1 MTLNQILQF
10 FTVCQYCNF
19 TKAAEALHLSQPGV
33 SKSIRELE
41 AECGTALFER
51 HYNNISMTRSG
62 EVLYEKAQRFMEHYR
77 DFEAE
82 AHALSALQ
90 STLHIGV
97 VPMCGNT
104 VFPKL
109 HAAFLKAYPE
119 SRIATVEDTAS
130 MLYDMLDQHELDF
143 ILCVT
148 NHLPDAHYHYH
159 VVKKSRLKLFVAASS
174 PLADRT
180 SIELADLRDVP
191 LVLFPDHF
199 GQTRY
204 IRRLFQAQNIYPA
217 ILHQTNQVFTILEY
231 IRSGAAAGFLSEE
244 FAAEEPDLIPLTVTD
259 IPPATINLVWN
270 RDLDLY
276 PSMQHFLR
284 TVKQLYPT
292 PKRRQADENR
302 RH

>member
-10 FTVCQYCNF
+10 ITVCQYCNF

-77 DFEAE
+77 AFEAE

-119 SRIATVEDTAS
+119 SRIATVEDIAS

-159 VVKKSRLKLFVAASS
+159 VLKKSRLKLFVAASS
-174 PLADRT
+174 PLADR
-180 SIELADLRDVP
+180 SAGCAPRVVSRPFRPDP
-191 LVLFPDHF
+191 LHPAAVSGPEHLPRHSAPDEPGVHDSRVHPL
-199 GQTRY
+199 GRG
-204 IRRLFQAQNIYPA
+204 RRLS
-217 ILHQTNQVFTILEY
+217 VRG
-231 IRSGAAAGFLSEE
+231 IRC
-244 FAAEEPDLIPLTVTD
+244 
-259 IPPATINLVWN
+259 
-270 RDLDLY
+270 
-276 PSMQHFLR
+276 
-284 TVKQLYPT
+284 
-292 PKRRQADENR
+292 
-302 RH
+302 